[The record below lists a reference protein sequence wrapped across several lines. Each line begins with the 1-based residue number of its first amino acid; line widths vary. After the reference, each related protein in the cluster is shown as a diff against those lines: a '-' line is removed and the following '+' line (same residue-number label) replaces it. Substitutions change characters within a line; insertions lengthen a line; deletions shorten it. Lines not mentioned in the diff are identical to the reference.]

1 MNNETVSDTSVSQDI
16 SPNPSS
22 SPIASVEPSA
32 KKNQLFLWGIGLV
45 ALFGF
50 IGSLFLWQKLNHIQ
64 EQLAKQSAD
73 TGSQAVEA
81 KSLAKLAYELSL
93 ETAARQALAETKM
106 AEVALQRSQLEELIQ
121 SLSRSRDENL
131 VVDIE
136 ASLRLAQQQAQLT
149 GSVQPLIAA
158 LKTAEQRLT
167 KVAQPRLAP
176 VLRAMNR
183 DIDRIKVATIADTP
197 SLLGK
202 IDELI
207 SWINTAPL
215 LNAVDQKSK
224 PSANTNPSA
233 NANWMSSTNA
243 QAWDRLWDDIWSEL
257 KGLVRVSRIDK
268 PEASLLAPEQS
279 YFVRE
284 NLKLKLL
291 NARLGL
297 LARQYESSRSDLLQA
312 ERELSN
318 FFETQSR
325 KGLAAKQ
332 LLVQIQQQIKH
343 TEIPN
348 LDDTLGALTTASAG
362 R

>member
-1 MNNETVSDTSVSQDI
+1 MNNETASDTSVTPVK
-16 SPNPSS
+16 SPHPSS
-22 SPIASVEPSA
+22 SPMASGQSSVI
-32 KKNQLFLWGIGLV
+32 KIQLFLWVIGLI

-50 IGSLFLWQKLNHIQ
+50 IGSLFLWQKLSHIQ

-73 TGSQAVEA
+73 TGSQTVEA
-81 KSLAKLAYELSL
+81 KSMAKLAHELSL
-93 ETAARQALAETKM
+93 ETAARQVLAETKM
-106 AEVALQRSQLEELIQ
+106 AEVALQRTQLEELMQ

-158 LKTAEQRLT
+158 LKTAEQRLS

-176 VLRAMNR
+176 VLRAVNR

-207 SWINTAPL
+207 SWIDTAPL

-224 PSANTNPSA
+224 PLPNPILNT
-233 NANWMSSTNA
+233 NANWMSSINA
-243 QAWDRLWDDIWSEL
+243 QAWDRLWGDIWSEL

-297 LARQYESSRSDLLQA
+297 LARQYESSRSDLQQA
-312 ERELSN
+312 ERDLSN

-343 TEIPN
+343 IEIPN